1 VKQAPAWNKVV
12 KLFKDNN
19 DVAFADVNLSEEQIR
34 QSAGEEQNPGAGGW
48 PTIRYF
54 NKETGYGGKAYTKKT
69 SDAMCT
75 ELGNDEYMQ
84 QYIEEAGST
93 SLCSIADG
101 NPGCGDKEK
110 KYIAKWTGADAAKL
124 AAQTKRLEGMA
135 SDDNKMK
142 ADLKQWI
149 KQRLA
154 ILKQF
159 AKAVGGK
166 EEL

>member
-1 VKQAPAWNKVV
+1 MLTHMPTSTTHCFLDHRCA
-12 KLFKDNN
+12 
-19 DVAFADVNLSEEQIR
+19 
-34 QSAGEEQNPGAGGW
+34 GW

-110 KYIAKWTGADAAKL
+110 KYIAKWTGADAAKVGGILLQLYMNIVSHNFKYAQL

-142 ADLKQWI
+142 ADLKVCIWSI
-149 KQRLA
+149 VIEVRVSLMFY
-154 ILKQF
+154 L
-159 AKAVGGK
+159 
-166 EEL
+166 